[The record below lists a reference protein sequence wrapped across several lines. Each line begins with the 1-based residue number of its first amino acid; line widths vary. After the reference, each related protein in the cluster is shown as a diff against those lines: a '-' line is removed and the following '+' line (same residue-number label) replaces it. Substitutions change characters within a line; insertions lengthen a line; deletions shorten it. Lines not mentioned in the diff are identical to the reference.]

1 MNATKLIKNLY
12 NSQEEL
18 IYYKYMFGYEYDKRL
33 PFHCPICNAATM
45 IDRYDLQFDYS
56 YNQADHILYLA
67 AYIICPSPDC
77 GHTTILM
84 EKITFKNDYT
94 FISFEELLKDGI
106 HKQIESSSLHCIH
119 PLQENP
125 ELVFPH
131 NDDKEFIPPQVLED
145 FLELQ
150 RISNFSPTASAMFA
164 RRFLERIILDK
175 WPDVVTA
182 KNWRQGFPSLDN
194 MIDWLGEDL
203 NGQMRYDN
211 IDVMDAIRG
220 IGNKTIHIYSSK
232 ENIGITSADIGE
244 IIAELDAIITE
255 LYVYPAQRKQ
265 RKEHIASLAQ
275 GTLEKSKEL
284 KKATIEESELERNSC
299 NPNGK

>member
-1 MNATKLIKNLY
+1 MDVTKLLEDFPFKSKLLVLY
-12 NSQEEL
+12 RILEKSP
-18 IYYKYMFGYEYDKRL
+18 KRMSA
-33 PFHCPICNAATM
+33 FHCPYCEENSTLTNDKA
-45 IDRYDLQFDYS
+45 DFDFQYKKDQ
-56 YNQADHILYLA
+56 NFLYII
-67 AYIICPSPDC
+67 AYIECSNPHC
-77 GHTTILM
+77 RKTTILC
-84 EKITFKNDYT
+84 
-94 FISFEELLKDGI
+94 EELLLTKKYDAYGYTVANAI
-106 HKQIESSSLHCIH
+106 LDDENLDNIILSSTLRCFLPIE
-119 PLQENP
+119 ENP
-125 ELVFPH
+125 TLIFPH

-150 RISNFSPTASAMFA
+150 RISNSSPTASAMFA

-182 KNWRQGFPSLDN
+182 KNWRQGFPTLDN
-194 MIDWLGEDL
+194 MIDWLGEDM

-275 GTLEKSKEL
+275 VTLEKSKEL
-284 KKATIEESELERNSC
+284 KKATIEESKSDDDTEIV
-299 NPNGK
+299 